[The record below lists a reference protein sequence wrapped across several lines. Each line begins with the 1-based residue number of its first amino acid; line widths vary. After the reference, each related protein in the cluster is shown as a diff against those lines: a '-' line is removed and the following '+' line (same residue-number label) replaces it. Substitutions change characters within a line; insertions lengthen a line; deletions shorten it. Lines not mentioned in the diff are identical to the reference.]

1 MDKRLYFPLLM
12 LPILVSC
19 NEANN
24 ATENNNKETD
34 MLRPSIRE
42 SYKQEMIIG
51 LASVLHEEWRNNR
64 LLPDGKYQPRLKTT
78 TDNNWINSNN
88 TDQVDIANTSFTD
101 LPTDWQEENLAAST
115 VAMSEVF
122 SAYERG
128 VKLNTVFIEK
138 ASEKVHVEWL
148 VRNSEWAPDNQKLPY
163 AQLAEEE
170 QDKDRLQVLMAIE
183 VFQKGLLSVTEDSE
197 K

>member
-1 MDKRLYFPLLM
+1 
-12 LPILVSC
+12 
-19 NEANN
+19 
-24 ATENNNKETD
+24 

-42 SYKQEMIIG
+42 SHKQEMIIG

-101 LPTDWQEENLAAST
+101 LPMDWQEENLAAST
-115 VAMSEVF
+115 VAMTEVF

-138 ASEKVHVEWL
+138 ASEKVHIEWL
-148 VRNSEWAPDNQKLPY
+148 TRNSEWAQDNQKLPY
-163 AQLAEEE
+163 AQLTEEE

-183 VFQKGLLSVTEDSE
+183 VFQKGLLSATEDSE

>member
-19 NEANN
+19 NEAKN

-42 SYKQEMIIG
+42 SHKQEMIIG

-163 AQLAEEE
+163 AQLTEEE

>member
-1 MDKRLYFPLLM
+1 MDKRLYIPLLM

-24 ATENNNKETD
+24 ATENHNKETD

-42 SYKQEMIIG
+42 SHKQEMIIG

-101 LPTDWQEENLAAST
+101 LPMDWQEENLAAST
-115 VAMSEVF
+115 VAMTEVF

-138 ASEKVHVEWL
+138 ASEKVHIEWL
-148 VRNSEWAPDNQKLPY
+148 TRNSEWAQDNQKLPY
-163 AQLAEEE
+163 AQLTEEE

-183 VFQKGLLSVTEDSE
+183 VFQKGLLSATEDSE